1 MKMKRTIITSLF
13 ICLMV
18 MGYSIF
24 MAGSVLAAPGDA
36 NLNSLT
42 INFGTLTPSFSPT
55 IYSYTA
61 SVANNVSF
69 VTVTP
74 TAFSDNATITVN
86 GTQVTSGQP
95 SGNISLSVGSN
106 TISVEV
112 TAQETPKQTYTITVT
127 RLSNDATL
135 SNLTI
140 SSGTLAPSFVSGT
153 LSYTASVANSVTSVT
168 VTPTVH
174 EAHAT
179 VTVNSN
185 SVTSGL
191 PSGNINLNI
200 GITTI
205 TVEVTA
211 QDTTKQSYIIN
222 VTRVS
227 NDATLSNLII
237 SSGTLTPSFASG
249 TLTYTASVANS
260 VASVTVTPTVTEAH
274 ASVTV
279 NSTPVTSGS
288 PSGNINLNVGN
299 TTITVEVTAQD
310 TTTKQVYTITVTR
323 AQSSDASLSNLTISS
338 GTLTPAFSSNNYSYS
353 ANVSNAVTSVTVTPT
368 VHDSTATV
376 RVNSISVASGQPSG
390 NINLN
395 VGSNTI
401 TVMVTAQDGTTQQ
414 PYSITV
420 NKAAPSSSSD
430 ASLSNLTISSGTLV
444 PSFSSTTY
452 NYTDSVAN
460 GVTSVTVTPTV
471 HETHA
476 TVTVNGTPVTSG
488 SQSGNIGLN
497 VGNNTIIVEI
507 TAQDT
512 TTKQVYNLTVTRN
525 TAPVSISSVSPSSG
539 PTTGGTTIL
548 ISGSGFVGTSAI
560 TIGGTAATSFTFID
574 SSQVQAVTPAGTQ
587 GSKDV
592 TVTTLNGSAT
602 KTGGFTYVT
611 PQSGG
616 DGGIGSSGGSGGVTS
631 GPGTTDLTLYTNNV
645 GLFVMDGAAES
656 EDSNIKLTF
665 EKGVLAKAVDGS
677 RLKSV
682 IIIKNAD
689 QIAQPESSQIVGPV
703 YDLTP
708 EGATFTPLITLTFT
722 YGNYELP
729 SGIQEGNLVIA
740 TWDGKAGKWIDLK
753 TTVDPV
759 SGTVSALI
767 SHFSSFTLITHIKP
781 AAFSVD
787 DLEVSEDEIELGQS
801 VTIKVSVTNS
811 GDLEE
816 TYPVNLKVNGE
827 TKSSQDIMV
836 GGNSQ
841 SLVSFTLVP
850 DMAGV
855 YTLEVNGL
863 STSLTVKSAPSG
875 INNVPNPAAFHIL
888 SLSVKPSEVY
898 FGGKVVIS
906 IVAENYGDIEDTYSV
921 TFKINNKVVSIQ
933 NVDIPAHSK
942 QNVEYIA
949 SADNP
954 GTFNV
959 DVNGET
965 GLFTVRS
972 DAKIPEIKKIN
983 WWFVGSI
990 AAVSLVVAL
999 FIWINMKRRII

>member
-1 MKMKRTIITSLF
+1 MNMKRTIITSLF

-18 MGYSIF
+18 MGNNFF

-36 NLNSLT
+36 DLSNLT
-42 INFGTLTPSFSPT
+42 ISPGTLTPAFNRT
-55 IYSYTA
+55 HTDYTA
-61 SVANNVSF
+61 TVANNVSF
-69 VTVTP
+69 VTITP
-74 TAFSDNATITVN
+74 TAVSENATITVN
-86 GTQVTSGQP
+86 GGSP
-95 SGNISLSVGSN
+95 SANIPLSVGDTRI
-106 TISVEV
+106 TIVV
-112 TAQETPKQTYTITVT
+112 TAQDGITQATYTIIVT
-127 RLSNDATL
+127 RVSNDATL
-135 SNLTI
+135 STLTI
-140 SSGTLAPSFVSGT
+140 SSGTLAPAFASGT

-168 VTPTVH
+168 VTPTVT
-174 EAHAT
+174 ETHAT
-179 VTVNSN
+179 VT
-185 SVTSGL
+185 GA
-191 PSGNINLNI
+191 GNIPLNI
-200 GITTI
+200 GDNII
-205 TVEVTA
+205 HIVVTA
-211 QDTTKQSYIIN
+211 QDGTTQVTYTIT

-227 NDATLSNLII
+227 NDATLSSLTI

-249 TLTYTASVANS
+249 TLSYTASVANS
-260 VASVTVTPTVTEAH
+260 VTSVTVTPTVTEAH
-274 ASVTV
+274 ATVT
-279 NSTPVTSGS
+279 GA
-288 PSGNINLNVGN
+288 GNINLNIGDNIISIV
-299 TTITVEVTAQD
+299 VTAQD
-310 TTTKQVYTITVTR
+310 GTTRVTYTITVNR

-353 ANVSNAVTSVTVTPT
+353 DNVSNSVTSVTVIPT

-376 RVNSISVASGQPSG
+376 MVNSISVASGQPSG

-401 TVMVTAQDGTTQQ
+401 TVMVTAHDGTTQQ

-460 GVTSVTVTPTV
+460 GVTSITVTPTV

-476 TVTVNGTPVTSG
+476 TVTVNGTPVTS
-488 SQSGNIGLN
+488 SSPSGNIVLS
-497 VGNNTIIVEI
+497 VGTNPITVEV

-512 TTKQVYNLTVTRN
+512 TTKAYYNVIVTRN
-525 TAPVSISSVSPSSG
+525 TSPVSISSVSPSSG
-539 PTTGGTTIL
+539 LTTGGTTII
-548 ISGSGFVGTSAI
+548 ISGAGFNGTSTV
-560 TIGGTAATSFTFID
+560 TIGGTAATSFIISD
-574 SSQVQAVTPAGTQ
+574 ANHVQAVTPAGTQ
-587 GSKDV
+587 GPKDV
-592 TVTTLNGSAT
+592 TVTTSNGSAT
-602 KTGGFTYVT
+602 LTGGFTYVA

-616 DGGIGSSGGSGGVTS
+616 DGGISSGGSGGVAS

-645 GLFVMDGAAES
+645 GLFVMDVAAES
-656 EDSNIKLTF
+656 EDGNIKLTF
-665 EKGVLAKAVDGS
+665 EKGVLAKDSNGS

-682 IIIKNAD
+682 TMTKNTD
-689 QIAQPESSQIVGPV
+689 QIAQPESSQIIGPV

-708 EGATFTPLITLTFT
+708 KGATFAPQITLTFS

-729 SGIQEGNLVIA
+729 SGIQEGDLVIA
-740 TWDGKAGKWIDLK
+740 TWDGTTGDWIELE
-753 TTVDPV
+753 TIINPASNTA
-759 SGTVSALI
+759 STLI
-767 SHFSSFTLITHIKP
+767 SHFSSFALITHVRP

-787 DLEVSEDEIELGQS
+787 NLEVSQDEIELGQS

-827 TKSSQDIMV
+827 ITSSRDV
-836 GGNSQ
+836 VVDGNSET
-841 SLVSFTLVP
+841 SVSFTLVP
-850 DMAGV
+850 DTVGV

-875 INNVPNPAAFHIL
+875 VNNVLNPAAFHIL

-898 FGGKVVIS
+898 FGGKVTIS
-906 IVAENYGDIEDTYSV
+906 IEVENSGDIEGTYTV
-921 TFKINNKVVSIQ
+921 TFKINNKVASIQ
-933 NVDIPAHSK
+933 NVDLPAHSK
-942 QNVEYIA
+942 YNVEYIA
-949 SADNP
+949 SGNNP

-999 FIWINMKRRII
+999 FIWFNMKRRII